1 MLEHKDQ
8 PVLKEH
14 QVRKDPLDQQVPPAQ
29 LDRKDLPDPQE
40 VEVAAVRV
48 QLDLRDQLVHQDQ
61 QDQKVTQVQPEQL
74 VQQDR
79 KVYKVQQ
86 VRQEQQ
92 V

>member
-14 QVRKDPLDQQVPPAQ
+14 QVHKDPLDLQVPPAQ
-29 LDRKDLPDPQE
+29 LDHKDLPDQQE